1 MSIAV
6 EPGRISGSRAHEGKY
21 LTFHLKEEVYGI
33 GIRRVK
39 EIIGLMN
46 ITPIPQTPEYIKG
59 VINLR
64 GKVIPVVDLR
74 SRFSINEIENTNH
87 TCIIIVEIDK
97 ETGTVP
103 VGIIVDEVAEVLNI
117 KGAEIDEAPSF
128 GINLNMDFL
137 LGIAKVGGGV
147 KLLLDINRVLTAGD
161 FAYDQVH

>member
-1 MSIAV
+1 MSVALESMGV
-6 EPGRISGSRAHEGKY
+6 LGARSQEGKY
-21 LTFHLKEEVYGI
+21 LTFLLREEVYGI

-46 ITPIPQTPEYIKG
+46 ITPVPQTPEYVKG

-74 SRFSINEIENTNH
+74 SKFSIRERENTNH
-87 TCIIIVEIDK
+87 TCIIVVEIDQ
-97 ETGTVP
+97 EVGTVP

-117 KGAEIDEAPSF
+117 KGNDIEDAPSF
-128 GINLNMDFL
+128 GVNLNTDFI
-137 LGIAKVGGGV
+137 LGIAKVGSSV

-161 FAYDQVH
+161 YAYDKLH

>member
-1 MSIAV
+1 MSVAA
-6 EPGRISGSRAHEGKY
+6 ESRGELETRAQEGKY
-21 LTFHLKEEVYGI
+21 LTFLLREEVYGI

-46 ITPIPQTPEYIKG
+46 ITPVPQTPDFIRG

-74 SRFSINEIENTNH
+74 SRFSLREQENTNH
-87 TCIIIVEIDK
+87 TCIIVVEIDGD
-97 ETGTVP
+97 TGTVP

-117 KGAEIDEAPSF
+117 KGNDIENAPSF
-128 GINLNMDFL
+128 GVSLNTDFI

-161 FAYDQVH
+161 YAYEKLH

>member
-1 MSIAV
+1 MSIAAEQSK
-6 EPGRISGSRAHEGKY
+6 EPGSRALEGKY

-46 ITPIPQTPEYIKG
+46 ITPIPQTPDYIRG

-74 SRFSINEIENTNH
+74 SRFSILQKEKTNH
-87 TCIIIVEIDK
+87 TCIIVVEIDK
-97 ETGTVP
+97 DTAKVP

-117 KGAEIDEAPSF
+117 KGAEIDDAPSF
-128 GINLNMDFL
+128 GVNLNMDFL
-137 LGIAKVGGGV
+137 LGIAKVSGGV
-147 KLLLDINRVLTAGD
+147 KLLLDINQVLTSGE

>member
-1 MSIAV
+1 MSFAA
-6 EPGRISGSRAHEGKY
+6 EMGRNSESRAHEGKY
-21 LTFHLKEEVYGI
+21 LTFHLREEVYGI

-46 ITPIPQTPEYIKG
+46 ITPIPQTPDYIRG

-74 SRFSINEIENTNH
+74 ARFSLDVKENTRH
-87 TCIIIVEIDK
+87 TCIIVVEIDNSS
-97 ETGTVP
+97 GTVP

-117 KGAEIDEAPSF
+117 RGAEIDEAPSF

-137 LGIAKVGGGV
+137 LGIAKVSGGV